1 MTKILLLFHHEFV
14 PTAHFSF
21 ISVFRCFFSSNGP
34 HRCCRLHFQIFH
46 AQAVPHVNRRIA
58 CFVLGKKSPKVASH
72 MPVLLLPGCVCV
84 WPNISSHLLHLGSP
98 VFFFLFFFF
107 LLNNSSLSQILIVFL
122 SLKTHIFRCVATYPH
137 TKTLVSFPCTSEL
150 TRGQSLRRTVVG
162 WSVIITDYVRVTRKT
177 QRTRHY
183 S

>member
-98 VFFFLFFFF
+98 VFFFFF
-107 LLNNSSLSQILIVFL
+107 LFVKQQFPLTDFDCFSFSKNSHLSVRRHL
-122 SLKTHIFRCVATYPH
+122 STHKDT
-137 TKTLVSFPCTSEL
+137 
-150 TRGQSLRRTVVG
+150 G
-162 WSVIITDYVRVTRKT
+162 
-177 QRTRHY
+177 
-183 S
+183 

>member
-1 MTKILLLFHHEFV
+1 MLQAALSNLSCTGSTPCQPKNSMFCVGQKIPQSCLSYASTPAAWLCLCLAEYLITSAPSRITRF
-14 PTAHFSF
+14 
-21 ISVFRCFFSSNGP
+21 FFS
-34 HRCCRLHFQIFH
+34 
-46 AQAVPHVNRRIA
+46 
-58 CFVLGKKSPKVASH
+58 
-72 MPVLLLPGCVCV
+72 
-84 WPNISSHLLHLGSP
+84 
-98 VFFFLFFFF
+98 FFF